1 MKRGQAIERLVQ
13 ALAGAEPSWPRCVT
27 FGVDELLRSPRG
39 RVNVKRIWFPEPEQ
53 D

>member
-1 MKRGQAIERLVQ
+1 MKRGEAVERLVQ
-13 ALAGAEPSWPRCVT
+13 TLAGTRPSWPRMVT
-27 FGVDELLRSPRG
+27 FGIDDMLRSPRG